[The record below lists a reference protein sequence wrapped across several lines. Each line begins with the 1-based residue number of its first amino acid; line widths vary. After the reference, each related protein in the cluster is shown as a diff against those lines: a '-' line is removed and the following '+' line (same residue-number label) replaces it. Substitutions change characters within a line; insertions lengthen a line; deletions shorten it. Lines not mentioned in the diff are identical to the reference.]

1 MASLGTKLTYKGFT
15 FNILFDT
22 KQGGVFFSNTKAI
35 TDFNG
40 TSLETAYNNRQDYVF
55 PNSVYLNSQGQ
66 YVTNT
71 SQTFHPYTYYTSVE
85 PSGENII
92 DASYIKLREVS
103 LTYELPK
110 KWIKKTPFG
119 SASIGIF
126 GNNLVIWTPKS
137 NVYGDPEQNS
147 SGASN
152 AQGFDFSSTPSQR
165 NYGFDLKLTF

>member
-1 MASLGTKLTYKGFT
+1 
-15 FNILFDT
+15 
-22 KQGGVFFSNTKAI
+22 VFFSNTKAI

-55 PNSVYLNSQGQ
+55 PNSVYETTSGGKPTGN
-66 YVTNT
+66 YVTNN
-71 SQTFHPYTYYTSVE
+71 SQSFHPYTYYTSTE
-85 PSGENII
+85 QFAPGQDII

-119 SASIGIF
+119 SVSIGVF
-126 GNNLVIWTPKS
+126 GNNLIIWTPGV
-137 NVYGDPEQNS
+137 NAYVDPEQNS

-152 AQGFDFSSTPSQR
+152 AQGYEFSSNPSQR